1 MLNNGSFRYTIGF
14 AIVDIV
20 SRFVSSVETPAAAQ
34 YARNQISSIRKQTR
48 NASHIIRSWQAK
60 HDDRQ

>member
-1 MLNNGSFRYTIGF
+1 MHNGFR
-14 AIVDIV
+14 IVDIV
-20 SRFVSSVETPAAAQ
+20 SLVCFFFAFSVETPAAAQ